1 LSTLLCVAVKPRT
14 TGLRNLVGRNGRVEQ
29 LSLLE
34 SPRPNSNAAVWE
46 TLDDQRKSQ
55 IVMILAR
62 LIIQLAT
69 GARAEL
75 EHKHE

>member
-1 LSTLLCVAVKPRT
+1 LLTLLCVGVKPRT

-34 SPRPNSNAAVWE
+34 PPRPNGNAAVWK
-46 TLDDQRKSQ
+46 TLDDKQKSQ

-62 LIIQLAT
+62 LIIRLAT
-69 GARAEL
+69 DARAEL

>member
-1 LSTLLCVAVKPRT
+1 M
-14 TGLRNLVGRNGRVEQ
+14 EQ

-34 SPRPNSNAAVWE
+34 PPRPNGNAVWK
-46 TLDDQRKSQ
+46 TLDDQQKSQ

-62 LIIQLAT
+62 LIIRLAT